1 MITMTMEKLFAKA
14 GLNYNEMDK
23 NVAYDVSDKN
33 IKIKSFNHKTN
44 KNEFKK
50 ILSLVRKDDTTMY
63 QLVSKDGTVF
73 LKCSGAH
80 KIYDKHKKQYFPVEQ
95 IEEGTLLSNNGSSI
109 PFFVKKTNEIVP
121 ILDMEVED
129 NSNYFTNGIL
139 SHNTTTGGNS
149 LQYYASIRLKVTKIG
164 VVEEGS
170 GDNKEKTSITTRVEA
185 VKNKT
190 FPPFRRGEIQVAF
203 GKGIDNEAG
212 VLEELIEKGIIQK
225 KGGWYA
231 YEGTNVAQGIMNLKI
246 WISQHQDEYQNMKQ
260 RLDEMDKQTI
270 EEMPAENVSEE
281 SLPDEDNTETGEI
294 E

>member
-149 LQYYASIRLKVTKIG
+149 LQYYASIRLKVTKTG

-170 GDNKEKTSITTRVEA
+170 GDDKEKTSITTRVEA

-190 FPPFRRGEIQVAF
+190 FPPFRRGEIQIVF
-203 GKGIDNEAG
+203 GKGVDNEAG
-212 VLEELIEKGIIQK
+212 VLEEIISNGIIQK

-231 YEGTNVAQGIMNLKI
+231 YNGTNVAQGLINLKI
-246 WISQHQDEYQNMKQ
+246 WISQHQEEYQNMKKK
-260 RLDEMDKQTI
+260 LEELNASEIEVETSETI
-270 EEMPAENVSEE
+270 DNDNS
-281 SLPDEDNTETGEI
+281 DTIDNTEVGEI